1 MSTTCLTQELQG
13 KPVISVTNGAIIAKV
28 LDVLVDP
35 DALRVAAA
43 ITSKGGA
50 LKRQR
55 EIEVIP
61 ADQVQVW
68 GQDAVLVKGPDVI
81 VKDSQLPDRERW
93 LSASGQVKGHDVIG
107 GDGTRIGQLNDVVID
122 VNGQFVGYDLVQPF
136 VYGDPA
142 QKMKHIPAEATSV
155 LGQDVL
161 IVEMTQIGEPLQLE
175 EPLHVEDLTVEEEP
189 LQFEEPLQVEDMT
202 VEEQPQVEEMPEMEE
217 GQPGSLDVPG
227 QF

>member
-13 KPVISVTNGAIIAKV
+13 KPVICVTDGSIIAKV

-35 DALRVAAA
+35 DALQVAAA

-61 ADQVQVW
+61 ASEVQVW

-81 VKDSQLPDRERW
+81 VKDSQLPGREKW
-93 LSASGQVKGHDVIG
+93 LSASDQVKGHDVIG
-107 GDGTRIGQLNDVVID
+107 GDGTRIGQLNDVVVD
-122 VNGQFVGYDLVQPF
+122 VNGQFVGYDLTQPF
-136 VYGDPA
+136 VYGDDPA
-142 QKMKHIPAEATSV
+142 QKIKQIPAGATSV

-161 IVEMTQIGEPLQLE
+161 IVEMTQIKESLA
-175 EPLHVEDLTVEEEP
+175 VEDPPQL
-189 LQFEEPLQVEDMT
+189 EEPLQVEDLT
-202 VEEQPQVEEMPEMEE
+202 LEEEPPQVEEMPEMPEME
-217 GQPGSLDVPG
+217 DNQLGSLDAPDR
-227 QF
+227 F

>member
-13 KPVISVTNGAIIAKV
+13 KPVICVTDGAIVAKV

-35 DALRVAAA
+35 DALQVAAA

-61 ADQVQVW
+61 ASEVQVW

-81 VKDSQLPDRERW
+81 VKDSQLPGREKW
-93 LSASGQVKGHDVIG
+93 LSASDQVKGHDVIG
-107 GDGTRIGQLNDVVID
+107 GDGTRIGQLNDVVVD
-122 VNGQFVGYDLVQPF
+122 VNGQFVGYDLTQPF
-136 VYGDPA
+136 VYGDDPA
-142 QKMKHIPAEATSV
+142 QKIKQIPAGATSV
-155 LGQDVL
+155 LGRDVL
-161 IVEMTQIGEPLQLE
+161 IVEMTQIKESLALEDPPQL
-175 EPLHVEDLTVEEEP
+175 
-189 LQFEEPLQVEDMT
+189 EEPLQVEDLT
-202 VEEQPQVEEMPEMEE
+202 LEEEHPQVEEMPEMPEMEE
-217 GQPGSLDVPG
+217 NQLGSLDAPD

>member
-13 KPVISVTNGAIIAKV
+13 KPIISVTNGAIIAKV

-43 ITSKGGA
+43 VTSKGSA

-61 ADQVQVW
+61 ADEVQVW

-81 VKDSQLPDRERW
+81 VNDSQLPGREKW
-93 LSASGQVKGHDVIG
+93 LSVSGQVKGHDVIG
-107 GDGTRIGQLNDVVID
+107 GDGTRVGQLNDVVID
-122 VNGQFVGYDLVQPF
+122 VNGQFVAYDLAQPF
-136 VYGDPA
+136 VYGTDPT
-142 QKMKHIPAEATSV
+142 QKMKQVPAETTSV

-161 IVEMTQIGEPLQLE
+161 IVDMAQIQEAAPVEERPQLEDPLQI
-175 EPLHVEDLTVEEEP
+175 EDLIVEEEQP
-189 LQFEEPLQVEDMT
+189 PAEVMPEVEDSQLGPLDAP
-202 VEEQPQVEEMPEMEE
+202 EQ
-217 GQPGSLDVPG
+217 
-227 QF
+227 F

>member
-13 KPVISVTNGAIIAKV
+13 KPVICVTDGSIIAKV

-35 DALRVAAA
+35 DALQVAAA

-61 ADQVQVW
+61 ASEVQVW

-81 VKDSQLPDRERW
+81 VKDSQLPGREKW
-93 LSASGQVKGHDVIG
+93 LSASDQVKGHDVIG
-107 GDGTRIGQLNDVVID
+107 GDGTRIGQLNDVVVD
-122 VNGQFVGYDLVQPF
+122 VNGQFVGYDLTQPF
-136 VYGDPA
+136 VYGDDPA
-142 QKMKHIPAEATSV
+142 QKIKQIPAGATSV

-161 IVEMTQIGEPLQLE
+161 IVEMTQIKESLA
-175 EPLHVEDLTVEEEP
+175 VEDPPQL
-189 LQFEEPLQVEDMT
+189 EEPLQVEDLT
-202 VEEQPQVEEMPEMEE
+202 LEEEHPQVEEMPEMPEMEE
-217 GQPGSLDVPG
+217 NQLGSLDAPD

>member
-13 KPVISVTNGAIIAKV
+13 KPVISVTDGSIIAKV

-43 ITSKGGA
+43 ITSKGSA

-61 ADQVQVW
+61 ADEVQVW
-68 GQDAVLVKGPDVI
+68 GQDAVLVVRPDVI
-81 VKDSQLPDRERW
+81 VKDSELPGRERW
-93 LSASGQVKGHDVIG
+93 LSVSGQVKGHDVIG

-122 VNGQFVGYDLVQPF
+122 VNGQFVGYDLAQPF
-136 VYGDPA
+136 VYGDDPA
-142 QKMKHIPAEATSV
+142 QRMKQIPAEATSV

-161 IVEMTQIGEPLQLE
+161 IVVMTQIE
-175 EPLHVEDLTVEEEP
+175 EPLHL
-189 LQFEEPLQVEDMT
+189 EEPLQVEDLA
-202 VEEQPQVEEMPEMEE
+202 VEEEQPQAEEMTDMEE
-217 GQPGSLDVPG
+217 SQLGSLDAPG

>member
-35 DALRVAAA
+35 GALCVAAA
-43 ITSKGGA
+43 ITSKGSA

-61 ADQVQVW
+61 ADEVQVW
-68 GQDAVLVKGPDVI
+68 GQDAILVKRSDVI
-81 VKDSQLPDRERW
+81 VKDSELPGREKW
-93 LSASGQVKGHDVIG
+93 LSVSGQIKGHDVIG
-107 GDGTRIGQLNDVVID
+107 GDGTRVGQLNDVVID
-122 VNGQFVGYDLVQPF
+122 VNGQFVAYDLVQPF
-136 VYGDPA
+136 VYGDDPA
-142 QKMKHIPAEATSV
+142 QKMKQIPSAATSV

-161 IVEMTQIGEPLQLE
+161 IVVMAQLKEQSPLEESLQLGEPLL
-175 EPLHVEDLTVEEEP
+175 VEDLILEEEG
-189 LQFEEPLQVEDMT
+189 
-202 VEEQPQVEEMPEMEE
+202 PQAGKMPEAEE
-217 GQPGSLDVPG
+217 NQSGSLDAPG

>member
-13 KPVISVTNGAIIAKV
+13 KPVICVTDGSIIAKV

-35 DALRVAAA
+35 EALQVAAA

-61 ADQVQVW
+61 ASEVQVW

-81 VKDSQLPDRERW
+81 VKDSQLPGREKW
-93 LSASGQVKGHDVIG
+93 LSASDQVKGHDVIG
-107 GDGTRIGQLNDVVID
+107 GDGTRIGQLNDVVVD
-122 VNGQFVGYDLVQPF
+122 VNGQFVGYDLTQPF
-136 VYGDPA
+136 VYGDDPA
-142 QKMKHIPAEATSV
+142 QKIRQIPAGATSV

-161 IVEMTQIGEPLQLE
+161 IVEMTQIKESLA
-175 EPLHVEDLTVEEEP
+175 VEDPPQL
-189 LQFEEPLQVEDMT
+189 EEPLQVEDLT
-202 VEEQPQVEEMPEMEE
+202 LEEEPPQVEEMPEMPEME
-217 GQPGSLDVPG
+217 DNQLGSLDAPDR
-227 QF
+227 F

>member
-13 KPVISVTNGAIIAKV
+13 KPIISVTNGAIIAKI

-43 ITSKGGA
+43 ITSKGSA

-55 EIEVIP
+55 EVEVIP
-61 ADQVQVW
+61 ADEVQVW

-81 VKDSQLPDRERW
+81 VKDSELPGRERW
-93 LSASGQVKGHDVIG
+93 LSVSSQVKGHDVIG
-107 GDGTRIGQLNDVVID
+107 GDGTRVGQLNDVVID
-122 VNGQFVGYDLVQPF
+122 VNGQFVAYDLAQPF
-136 VYGDPA
+136 VYGADPA
-142 QKMKHIPAEATSV
+142 QKMKQVPAETTSV

-161 IVEMTQIGEPLQLE
+161 IVDMAQIQGSLP
-175 EPLHVEDLTVEEEP
+175 VEESP
-189 LQFEEPLQVEDMT
+189 QLEEPLQVEDLI
-202 VEEQPQVEEMPEMEE
+202 VEEEQPQADVLAEVEDRQLGPLDAPE
-217 GQPGSLDVPG
+217 

>member
-43 ITSKGGA
+43 ITSKGSA

-55 EIEVIP
+55 EVEVIP
-61 ADQVQVW
+61 ADEVQVW
-68 GQDAVLVKGPDVI
+68 GQDAVLVKGADVI
-81 VKDSQLPDRERW
+81 VRDSELPGRERW
-93 LSASGQVKGHDVIG
+93 LSVSSQVKGHDVIG
-107 GDGTRIGQLNDVVID
+107 GDGTRVGQLNDVVID
-122 VNGQFVGYDLVQPF
+122 VNGQFVAYDLAQPF
-136 VYGDPA
+136 VYGDDPA
-142 QKMKHIPAEATSV
+142 QKMKQIPAETTSV

-161 IVEMTQIGEPLQLE
+161 IVDMAQIQGSLP
-175 EPLHVEDLTVEEEP
+175 VEESP
-189 LQFEEPLQVEDMT
+189 QLEEPLQVEDLM
-202 VEEQPQVEEMPEMEE
+202 VEEEQPQAEVLPEVEDSQLGPLDAPE
-217 GQPGSLDVPG
+217 

>member
-13 KPVISVTNGAIIAKV
+13 KPIISVTNGAIIAKV

-35 DALRVAAA
+35 DTLRVAAA
-43 ITSKGGA
+43 ITSKGSA

-61 ADQVQVW
+61 ADEVQVW
-68 GQDAVLVKGPDVI
+68 GQDAVLVVRPDVI
-81 VKDSQLPDRERW
+81 VKGSELPGRETW
-93 LSASGQVKGHDVIG
+93 LSVSDQVKGHDVIG

-122 VNGQFVGYDLVQPF
+122 VNGQFVAYDLVQPF
-136 VYGDPA
+136 VYGADPA
-142 QKMKHIPAEATSV
+142 QKMKQVPAETTSV

-161 IVEMTQIGEPLQLE
+161 IVEMAQLKEAPPVE
-175 EPLHVEDLTVEEEP
+175 EPPQL
-189 LQFEEPLQVEDMT
+189 EEPLQVEDLI
-202 VEEQPQVEEMPEMEE
+202 VEEEQPQTEEIPELEE
-217 GQPGSLDVPG
+217 SQLGSMDAPR